1 VRSDF
6 RGDGVL
12 PVQSLLDAMDEGY
25 VSAGD
30 LEIPLGNFQPAS
42 LDLRLGEVA
51 YRIRC
56 SFLPGD
62 DGVQQRLKD
71 LTIDELD
78 LHARGA
84 VLEFGHPYLIPLKER
99 LALPSFLHGK
109 ANPKSSTGRLD
120 VFTRV
125 ITENGRRFDEI
136 PSGYDGALYLEVVPL
151 SFPVRVREDLS
162 LNQLRLIAGQPAISD
177 DEIRLLHERRPILY
191 RRGHP
196 VPSEDLPLANGLF
209 LGLDLHGPGNRKRI
223 GYRAKQHAPLLDLT
237 AREATDPEQFW
248 DPIFADPDGRIILSP
263 KEFYLIMSED
273 AVAIPPELAC
283 EMTAYDPTSGEL
295 RTHYAG
301 FFDPGFGYDNEGRL
315 RGSRAALEIRAHDVP
330 FMIEHGQPVCKLTF
344 ERMMQKPL
352 TLYGKASGSNYQQ
365 QAETLSKY
373 FLPQFGELEK
383 ASPVDPRVLP
393 PSSPEQLPFE
403 NH

>member
-1 VRSDF
+1 
-6 RGDGVL
+6 
-12 PVQSLLDAMDEGY
+12 
-25 VSAGD
+25 
-30 LEIPLGNFQPAS
+30 

-56 SFLPGD
+56 SFLPGE
-62 DGVQQRLKD
+62 DGVEQRLKD
-71 LTIDELD
+71 LTIDELN
-78 LHARGA
+78 LHDRGA

-99 LALPSFLHGK
+99 LALPTFLHGK

-125 ITENGRRFDEI
+125 ITEHGRRFDEI

-151 SFPVRVREDLS
+151 SFPIRVREDLT
-162 LNQLRLIAGQPAISD
+162 LNQLRLIAGQPEVSD
-177 DEIRLLHERRPILY
+177 DEIRALHERRPILY
-191 RRGHP
+191 RHAHP
-196 VPSEDLPLANGLF
+196 VPTDELPLANGLF
-209 LGLDLHGPGNRKRI
+209 LGLDLHGPGNRRRI

-237 AREATDPEQFW
+237 SRSMTDPDQFW

-263 KEFYLIMSED
+263 KDFYLIMSED

-315 RGSRAALEIRAHDVP
+315 RGSKAALEIRAHDVP
-330 FMIEHGQPVCKLTF
+330 FMIENGQPVCKLTF
-344 ERMMQKPL
+344 ERMMQRPL
-352 TLYGKASGSNYQQ
+352 TLYGKDSGSSYQQ

-373 FLPQFGELEK
+373 FLAQFEEPK
-383 ASPVDPRVLP
+383 RAVPRDPRALP
-393 PSSPEQLPFE
+393 PAGPEQLPFE
-403 NH
+403 